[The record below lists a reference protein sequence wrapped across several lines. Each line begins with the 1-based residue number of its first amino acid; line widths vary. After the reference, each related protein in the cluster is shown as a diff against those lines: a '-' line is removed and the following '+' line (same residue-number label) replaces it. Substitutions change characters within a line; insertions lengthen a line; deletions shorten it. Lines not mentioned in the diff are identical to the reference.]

1 MKVSKKNVFKRGRRK
16 RWDQI
21 VPFYELNIETHDY
34 TTKETQWVYW
44 WKAIKEFNLRPVIH
58 NFWVPTSNYRNDR
71 NIMEVAIRDKLF
83 QGENKYK
90 LVSINR
96 CRLYMQAFFISDM
109 LCEDKITVDPRYLN
123 GVKISKNETI
133 NFPDMIKPTELE

>member
-1 MKVSKKNVFKRGRRK
+1 M
-16 RWDQI
+16 
-21 VPFYELNIETHDY
+21 
-34 TTKETQWVYW
+34 
-44 WKAIKEFNLRPVIH
+44 H

-71 NIMEVAIRDKLF
+71 NIMEAAIRDKHF
-83 QGENKYK
+83 QGEKKYK

-96 CRLYMQAFFISDM
+96 CRLYMQAFFISD
-109 LCEDKITVDPRYLN
+109 LLYKDKITVDPRYLN